1 MSSDR
6 AAVFFEPCSEKVA
19 CLSSVS
25 LIATRAWDLVDD
37 LATLSGWDGVVNVNQ
52 IEFQGGVGFVGNL
65 DIVGV
70 ESSSY

>member
-1 MSSDR
+1 M
-6 AAVFFEPCSEKVA
+6 FFEPCSDKAA

-37 LATLSGWDGVVNVNQ
+37 LATLQGWDGAFNVNQ
-52 IEFQGGVGFVGNL
+52 IGSQGGVGFVGNL
-65 DIVGV
+65 DIIGV

>member
-1 MSSDR
+1 MSFDR
-6 AAVFFEPCSEKVA
+6 AAVFFEPCSEKAA

-37 LATLSGWDGVVNVNQ
+37 FATLQGWNGVFNVNQ
-52 IEFQGGVGFVGNL
+52 IGSQGGVGFVGNL

-70 ESSSY
+70 GSSSS